1 MSKSWIDEVLESAD
15 PAAAQRIFWAGEV
28 EFLAA
33 SETDTTGCTVKLRLV
48 RGPEEHAMV
57 NPFAKATRRR
67 RGFAGTMF
75 EFSRSRMGDTESGA
89 TPLPMAT
96 VLLNWS
102 DGPSGP
108 TVTLKLSDDDCVEL
122 DGGGHH
128 PFMFCKRPSAD
139 GPGTR
144 WMAVFVELTDDEL
157 PVNQAKAD
165 MADKLADTQIANSER
180 HSQTYAQGV
189 AVLMKSPQF
198 KQYLTERCDTTAADW
213 NDADVDNYIK
223 GKLGIAS
230 KSELNVAGI
239 PRKRWEA
246 LRSAYLEWSGRGQ
259 CLRS

>member
-1 MSKSWIDEVLESAD
+1 MSNWIDEVLESAD
-15 PAAAQRIFWAGEV
+15 PKTAQRIFWAGEV
-28 EFLAA
+28 EFLSAA
-33 SETDTTGCTVKLRLV
+33 ETDTTGRSVKMRLV
-48 RGPEEHAMV
+48 RGPEEQAMV

-67 RGFAGTMF
+67 RGFAGTFF
-75 EFSRSRMGDTESGA
+75 EASLSLLGGPEGGA
-89 TPLPMAT
+89 GGVARAT
-96 VLLNWS
+96 ILLNWS

-108 TVTLKLSDDDCVEL
+108 TVTLKLSDDEE
-122 DGGGHH
+122 GGGEH
-128 PFMFCKRPSAD
+128 PFMFCKRPSAE

-144 WMAVFVELTDDEL
+144 WMAVFVEMTDDGEA
-157 PVNQAKAD
+157 VNQAKAD
-165 MADKLADTQIANSER
+165 MADKLADTPIANSER